1 MLISWKHWGC
11 WSLGS
16 GMASILL
23 FHPSAQGPEIFWS
36 CFLGVKQSVKGWNQS
51 ASGKLRKQ
59 LGGPLFLP
67 PTQREKQLSVTLN
80 CKQKYSNLIMLALLI
95 GVNCVNSNASV
106 IQANDKNY
114 LNWPRL
120 FYHTTLQLK
129 PLSTLCPPE
138 HKSVSQF

>member
-36 CFLGVKQSVKGWNQS
+36 CFLGVKQSVQGWNQS

-59 LGGPLFLP
+59 LGGLFFYLLPSERSSSQSPLIV
-67 PTQREKQLSVTLN
+67 R
-80 CKQKYSNLIMLALLI
+80 QKYSNLIMLALLI